1 MDKKIDLCS
10 PEMNEVVKE
19 VREMRMKISEE
30 CGHDLYRLL
39 AHYQEVGKRL
49 RKTGKYKFVDPEPPA
64 EKPVSTKSTRDEAA
78 D

>member
-10 PEMNEVVKE
+10 TEMNEVVKE

-39 AHYQEVGKRL
+39 AHYQEVGERL
-49 RKTGKYKFVDPEPPA
+49 RKTGKYKFHDSEAPS
-64 EKPVSTKSTRDEAA
+64 EKPTSKDEAA

>member
-1 MDKKIDLCS
+1 MVTREDLLR
-10 PEMNEVVKE
+10 PKMNEVVKE
-19 VREMRMKISEE
+19 VREMRMKISEK

-64 EKPVSTKSTRDEAA
+64 EKPISLESSKDKVA

>member
-19 VREMRMKISEE
+19 VREIRMKISEE
-30 CGHDLYRLL
+30 CGHDLNRLI
-39 AHYQEVGKRL
+39 AYYQEVGREM
-49 RKTGKYKFVDPEPPA
+49 RKSGKYKFVDPEPSD
-64 EKPVSTKSTRDEAA
+64 EKPTSTKSTRGEAA